1 MTHKGGGGGYCPVI
15 STRFPYTKFY
25 KYEIQ
30 ISRAGKKKFLCAKNG
45 PIQKKMCLN
54 ENFKIEA
61 RLGRVHAPHD
71 GDVSRAGAQRK
82 KKRLF
87 FLFSPVSPGYAPA
100 M

>member
-1 MTHKGGGGGYCPVI
+1 
-15 STRFPYTKFY
+15 
-25 KYEIQ
+25 
-30 ISRAGKKKFLCAKNG
+30 
-45 PIQKKMCLN
+45 LN

-100 M
+100 MWVYSTLLRRYACIE